1 LLVLLAFLSSATAVN
16 GLSRGVGAVR
26 PAEVHA
32 MRDRTGVARV
42 VGVTMAAM
50 GVAGAASAQVE
61 AVEWRVE
68 DGGNGHWYRVVVLE
82 ADVQWAV
89 ADALAGEVGGH
100 LATLTSATENAWVH
114 ALAISTPLAFQSH
127 GPWLGGIRG
136 DRGWQ
141 WVTGEAWNFVAWSPT
156 NPSGDGVAMGFWES
170 GMPAAASWNDAPES
184 NSMTSLVL
192 EWSADCDQNGLVD
205 YGEIVRG
212 EKTDA
217 NANGIPDCCESSAGC
232 CPGDVDG
239 DGAVNGIDLAIVLA
253 RWGGPSKDY
262 PRADANDDGTVDGA
276 DLAALLGAWGSCE

>member
-1 LLVLLAFLSSATAVN
+1 
-16 GLSRGVGAVR
+16 
-26 PAEVHA
+26 
-32 MRDRTGVARV
+32 VARV

-68 DGGNGHWYRVVVLE
+68 DGGNGHWYQLRSSGAITWPE
-82 ADVQWAV
+82 ANAQAI
-89 ADALAGEVGGH
+89 AHGGH
-100 LATLTSATENAWVH
+100 LATVTTDAERQFIAAYLLSIPGSGESAVRRW
-114 ALAISTPLAFQSH
+114 
-127 GPWLGGIRG
+127 GPWFGARQIRPSPASEPDGG
-136 DRGWQ
+136 WS
-141 WVTGEAWNFVAWSPT
+141 WVTDEPWQFTSWGVNQPDNLCLET
-156 NPSGDGVAMGFWES
+156 GDDESYLSVGGS
-170 GMPAAASWNDAPES
+170 GMWNDLPVNGCDNDPVVS
-184 NSMTSLVL
+184 GMF

-262 PRADANDDGTVDGA
+262 PNADANDDGTVDGA
-276 DLAALLGAWGSCE
+276 DLAALLGAWGPCE